1 MEPSTSSELQQLSCY
16 SADCIVDILR
26 IVVAVLHIGI
36 SLSPLVAI
44 ILSVLWWKKV
54 QGKSGSVGVVTI
66 LVSTAF
72 ICVGG
77 WFLTEMLD
85 DRLTL
90 IKTANELLRVRP

>member
-1 MEPSTSSELQQLSCY
+1 MEPSTSSELQQLSGY

-36 SLSPLVAI
+36 SLAPLVAI
-44 ILSVLWWKKV
+44 ILLVLWWKKV
-54 QGKSGSVGVVTI
+54 QGKSRSVGVVTI
-66 LVSTAF
+66 LASTAF

-77 WFLTEMLD
+77 WFLTGMLN

-90 IKTANELLRVRP
+90 IRTANELLKAPP